1 MKLNTLRVEIEAALR
16 RLLQREL
23 ERHGDATRAG
33 EGAYA
38 FALDQQLEPTAAL
51 EALKHLEGEALF
63 SASSSA
69 AQRLFVE
76 NETLEVLTRER
87 VLARRESPRDAALEL
102 ARAGSL
108 EALRRV
114 SGRNLQ
120 IALQRARGDESKVLI
135 AAWNLLPLYEQERMT

>member
-1 MKLNTLRVEIEAALR
+1 MEIEAAFR

-23 ERHGDATRAG
+23 EKHGIATRAG

-38 FALDQQLEPTAAL
+38 FSLDQQLEPTAAL
-51 EALKHLEGEALF
+51 SALKQLEGETLL

-87 VLARRESPRDAALEL
+87 VLARRETPKDAPLEL
-102 ARAGSL
+102 ARLGHL
-108 EALRRV
+108 EMLRRV

-120 IALQRARGDESKVLI
+120 IALQRAQGKEAKTLI
-135 AAWNLLPLYEQERMT
+135 EAWNLLPLYEQERTV

>member
-1 MKLNTLRVEIEAALR
+1 MEIESAFR

-23 ERHGDATRAG
+23 EKHGDATRAG

-87 VLARRESPRDAALEL
+87 VLARRESSRDAALEL

>member
-1 MKLNTLRVEIEAALR
+1 MNTLRVEIEAAFR

-23 ERHGDATRAG
+23 EKHHDPARAG

-38 FALDQQLEPTAAL
+38 FSLDQQLEPTAAL
-51 EALKHLEGEALF
+51 GALKQLETEGLF

-87 VLARRESPRDAALEL
+87 VLARRETPKEAPLDL
-102 ARAGSL
+102 ARLGNL
-108 EALRRV
+108 EALRRS

-120 IALQRARGDESKVLI
+120 IALQRAQRLESQVLI
-135 AAWNLLPLYEQERMT
+135 EAWNLLPLYEQEHVI

>member
-1 MKLNTLRVEIEAALR
+1 MEIESAFQ

-23 ERHGDATRAG
+23 EKHGDATRAG

-38 FALDQQLEPTAAL
+38 FSLDQQLEPTAAL
-51 EALKHLEGEALF
+51 QALKQLETEALF

-87 VLARRESPRDAALEL
+87 VLMRRETPRDAPLEL

-108 EALRRV
+108 ELLRRV

-120 IALQRARGDESKVLI
+120 IALQRAQGAEAQILI
-135 AAWNLLPLYEQERMT
+135 AAWNLLPLYEQERTL

>member
-1 MKLNTLRVEIEAALR
+1 VEIEAAFR

-23 ERHGDATRAG
+23 EKHGIATRAG

-38 FALDQQLEPTAAL
+38 FSLDQQLEPTAAL
-51 EALKHLEGEALF
+51 SALKQLETEALF
-63 SASSSA
+63 STSSSA

-87 VLARRESPRDAALEL
+87 VLARRETSRNPALEF
-102 ARAGSL
+102 AKAGNL

-120 IALQRARGDESKVLI
+120 IALQRAQKTEAKILI
-135 AAWNLLPLYEQERMT
+135 EAWNLLPLYEQERTV

>member
-1 MKLNTLRVEIEAALR
+1 MEIESAFQ

-23 ERHGDATRAG
+23 EKHGDAARAG

-51 EALKHLEGEALF
+51 SALKQLEGEALF
-63 SASSSA
+63 NASSSA

-87 VLARRESPRDAALEL
+87 VLARRETPKDAPLEL

-120 IALQRARGDESKVLI
+120 IALQRTRGKEAEVLI
-135 AAWNLLPLYEQERMT
+135 EAWNSLPLYEQERTV

>member
-1 MKLNTLRVEIEAALR
+1 MEIEAAFR

-23 ERHGDATRAG
+23 EKHSDPTRAG

-38 FALDQQLEPTAAL
+38 FSLDQQLEPTAAL
-51 EALKHLEGEALF
+51 EALKRLEAEPLF

-87 VLARRESPRDAALEL
+87 VLARRETPRDAALEL
-102 ARAGSL
+102 ARLGNL
-108 EALRRV
+108 EALRRL

-120 IALQRARGDESKVLI
+120 IALQRAQPLEAKVLI
-135 AAWNLLPLYEQERMT
+135 AAWNLLPLYEQEHVI

>member
-1 MKLNTLRVEIEAALR
+1 MHTLRVEIQAAFR

-23 ERHGDATRAG
+23 EKHGDSTRAG

-51 EALKHLEGEALF
+51 SALKQLEGEALF

-87 VLARRESPRDAALEL
+87 VLARRETPRDAPLEL
-102 ARAGSL
+102 AKAGSL
-108 EALRRV
+108 EVLRRV
-114 SGRNLQ
+114 SGRSLQ
-120 IALQRARGDESKVLI
+120 IALQRAQGAEAKVLI
-135 AAWNLLPLYEQERMT
+135 QAWNSLPLYEQERTV